1 MIQLGTTLPL
11 DGDMLDPEVLVK
23 FPAGLFD
30 QHVVIPGIRFQE
42 MNGQRCFRGT
52 HGPDVP

>member
-1 MIQLGTTLPL
+1 V
-11 DGDMLDPEVLVK
+11 LDPEVLVK

-30 QHVVIPGIRFQE
+30 QHVVIPGIRLQE